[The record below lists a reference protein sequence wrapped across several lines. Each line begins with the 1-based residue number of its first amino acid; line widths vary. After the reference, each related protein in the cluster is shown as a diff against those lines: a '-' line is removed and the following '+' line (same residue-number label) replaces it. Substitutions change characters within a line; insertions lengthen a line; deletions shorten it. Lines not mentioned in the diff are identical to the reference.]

1 MRDHNGK
8 GKDEVVMEVN
18 VKGKDVKKEYGG
30 KL

>member
-18 VKGKDVKKEYGG
+18 VKGKDGKKEGQE
-30 KL
+30 